1 MAVTWWRPRTLGDES
16 VEGMVGWA
24 WMGKRR
30 SRAGARSAGERAT
43 AARDRRPI
51 MHALKT
57 TPAVVIRRKY
67 GCPSV
72 LP

>member
-1 MAVTWWRPRTLGDES
+1 
-16 VEGMVGWA
+16 MVGWA
-24 WMGKRR
+24 WMGNEQR
-30 SRAGARSAGERAT
+30 RAGDRSIGEHAT
-43 AARDRRPI
+43 TARDRRPI

-67 GCPSV
+67 GCPSL